1 MSSNDIGTSSDDIFT
16 DINYDLND
24 AKFKELVDK
33 FNVEIKQSFDCS
45 DYEQLVE
52 YILKSVFQEKK
63 SKVTMIEETKE
74 MFKDKT
80 EYILN
85 FLWKT
90 TKKIYNDATNE
101 GDILKQIT
109 GSNTKSDISS
119 TDKRRDRSRSR
130 DENEDSDKK
139 HNTQAFRGRGRPK
152 FMPKRGGF
160 MYPPPMMMPPRG
172 RMFPIRGGYRGNKRG
187 GYPEEKKEFISLPQ
201 ETKEEDNNKK
211 EDIEAKPQ
219 SEGQQQPQGK
229 KKIRCKN
236 WPHCKDP
243 NCEYT
248 HPTETCPYFP
258 TCMYGDKCMYIHPNI
273 PCKYGYCCTRIGCN
287 YSHPAGR
294 PMGYPVPFMG
304 NKGKYNKKQNKEE
317 EEQQ

>member
-1 MSSNDIGTSSDDIFT
+1 MSSNENSASSDSIFI

-24 AKFKELVDK
+24 EKFKELVDK
-33 FNVEIKQSFDCS
+33 FNVEIKQSFECS
-45 DYEQLVE
+45 DYDQLVE

-63 SKVTMIEETKE
+63 SKEAMIEETKE

-85 FLWKT
+85 YLWKT
-90 TKKIYNDATNE
+90 TKKIYNDAKNG

-119 TDKRRDRSRSR
+119 TDKKRERSRSK
-130 DENEDSDKK
+130 DENEDTDKRH
-139 HNTQAFRGRGRPK
+139 HNQPYRGRGRPK

-160 MYPPPMMMPPRG
+160 MYPPQMMMMPPRG
-172 RMFPIRGGYRGNKRG
+172 RMYPPLRGGYRGNKRG
-187 GYPEEKKEFISLPQ
+187 GTQEEKKDFISLPPEAKE
-201 ETKEEDNNKK
+201 ETKD
-211 EDIEAKPQ
+211 EAKPQ
-219 SEGQQQPQGK
+219 QEGQQPKEK

-236 WPHCKDP
+236 WPQCKDP

-273 PCKYGYCCTRIGCN
+273 PCKYGCCCTRIGCN

-294 PMGYPVPFMG
+294 PMGYPMPYMG
-304 NKGKYNKKQNKEE
+304 NRGKYTKKQNKEE